1 MELNHHQLLGDILVG
16 PTSNC
21 QALASPSQVMRWSGG
36 HFDCKGVELIW
47 IPWSCPSVEV
57 IEACEG
63 HGIHNPLEINRL
75 FPFNLLVCAVVD
87 EHIRHVIS
95 DHCLELFW
103 DVRHKALFIIRQWR
117 FNLLLIWFKST
128 DLVELIPE
136 PFDWTLAL
144 A

>member
-1 MELNHHQLLGDILVG
+1 MFCKCIEPIWVL
-16 PTSNC
+16 
-21 QALASPSQVMRWSGG
+21 QA
-36 HFDCKGVELIW
+36 
-47 IPWSCPSVEV
+47 CPSVEV

-103 DVRHKALFIIRQWR
+103 DVRHKALFVGRQWR
-117 FNLLLIWFKST
+117 CQLLLIWFKSPG
-128 DLVELIPE
+128 LVELVLE
-136 PFDWTLAL
+136 PFDWLLAL
-144 A
+144 AWFDDQSFQLGWVQRFLLCSCDVDCSCSCSQS